1 MNEEV
6 IMIGVS
12 VWVVLAVLGG
22 LAAVVVVAWILLRS
36 RA

>member
-6 IMIGVS
+6 RMVAVN

-22 LAAVVVVAWILLRS
+22 LAAVAVVAWILLRS